1 MLTAIS
7 TIYYILKSLFFF
19 CHISL
24 RNIRNIS
31 PPYKYCITK
40 FIYVVILSVFVETA
54 FSRYFENYFSY
65 SLEIWQHQF
74 SQVEEAIS
82 KKSALGFYLFKEMRE
97 LIFVWKSMWR
107 ICCAFL
113 SCHIRVYSEST
124 LKETRNSFFCITPK
138 YHPLMFVSWK

>member
-19 CHISL
+19 CYISL

-31 PPYKYCITK
+31 PPYKYCIIK

-97 LIFVWKSMWR
+97 LIFVWKS
-107 ICCAFL
+107 
-113 SCHIRVYSEST
+113 IR
-124 LKETRNSFFCITPK
+124 K
-138 YHPLMFVSWK
+138 YFSVNCDEFAVRFYHVTYVFIVNLH